1 VLDDDA
7 EDARYT
13 QNHCG
18 RGGCEC
24 SHHLCDRGWVDAR
37 PRVEV
42 AVVTVDG
49 AKVEKRIEHPRLRP
63 CAECKPETWEA
74 ARRAPTRKDFLRR
87 ARKVK
92 PA

>member
-1 VLDDDA
+1 VLDDDI
-7 EDARYT
+7 EDTYLAH
-13 QNHCG
+13 NHCG
-18 RGGCEC
+18 RAGCEC
-24 SHHLCDRGWVDAR
+24 AHLLCDRGWVDAR

-42 AVVTVDG
+42 AVVTVQG
-49 AKVEKRIEHPRLRP
+49 VKVEKRLEHDRVRP

-92 PA
+92 PQ